1 LVDLTPN
8 RQGAARLDR
17 RRVEMLNPRSRK
29 RQRLVIITIL
39 LAFVIVTAI
48 FIASYII
55 AFVIPPKKLVVR
67 VNDVEYTRGEL
78 VEQVRIRQKSAE
90 FMGGTFDPSSAVF
103 ESLQRMVENEIINQ
117 IAPTIGITVTEEEID
132 RSVDIVMRPGSN
144 QTLGK
149 SEAQIVRETQERY
162 RHYLNTVQIDEETH
176 RHIVSN
182 TALREKFRQ
191 YVGNSV
197 PFVAEQ
203 VHLYRLVM
211 PSDGETEIMKI
222 KFQDAVRDAVEVSE
236 LEQAYV
242 GIVREFS
249 QDLPETV
256 RNGGELGWIAEDV
269 IPEYE
274 YMFFDLEPGELSEA
288 VHNRLNTDQFFY
300 FMISERQLA
309 RELSLSVR
317 DDLKT
322 EALQKYLNEERK
334 LHDVYAVF
342 NSDIYS
348 WVFGQLMLSAATETP
363 TADSSQSF
371 LDDF

>member
-1 LVDLTPN
+1 MVDLTPN

>member
-1 LVDLTPN
+1 MVDLTPN
-8 RQGAARLDR
+8 RQGAVRLDR